1 MKMAIVGAGA
11 AGLTMSA
18 GFAELGHTVR
28 CVDGD
33 SGKIA
38 QLSQGIVPYREPG
51 LESLVLRNFA
61 AGRLSFGNDP
71 SAVMNE
77 AELLFIAVATPADER
92 GDMSLAALWKVI
104 DRIEAWLADGDRPRL
119 IAIASTVPVG
129 TAERAESRLR
139 GRLPASC
146 AVEVVSIPEFMR
158 EGNAVRDFFEP
169 ARIVIGTATP
179 EAADRLTQ
187 LHRRLPGPIIAVDR
201 RSAEL
206 AKLAANACL
215 AVKISFA
222 NEMAAFA
229 EQVGADYPLVAQSLG
244 LDPRIGPYFLEAG
257 LGFGGSSMPR
267 DSHALVRMADDAGAP
282 QTLVEAAV
290 RANAMLPLRM
300 VRKLEAALS
309 DPARRKV
316 ALLGLS
322 CKPGTDDMRDAPSL
336 RLIAELNRRHPGIVL
351 TAYDPEAAAAAR
363 SVLPASVAIC
373 ASAEEAL
380 CGADAAIVVT
390 GWSEFRHIQ
399 ADNFKS
405 WMNRPIIMDG
415 RNILDAESLNAQG
428 VVCIGVGRLP
438 SIPGPSSRRAGELA
452 M

>member
-61 AGRLSFGNDP
+61 AGRLSFGNDS

-104 DRIEAWLADGDRPRL
+104 DRIEAWPADGDRPRL

-158 EGNAVRDFFEP
+158 EGNAV
-169 ARIVIGTATP
+169 AT
-179 EAADRLTQ
+179 
-187 LHRRLPGPIIAVDR
+187 
-201 RSAEL
+201 
-206 AKLAANACL
+206 
-215 AVKISFA
+215 F
-222 NEMAAFA
+222 
-229 EQVGADYPLVAQSLG
+229 
-244 LDPRIGPYFLEAG
+244 
-257 LGFGGSSMPR
+257 
-267 DSHALVRMADDAGAP
+267 
-282 QTLVEAAV
+282 
-290 RANAMLPLRM
+290 
-300 VRKLEAALS
+300 
-309 DPARRKV
+309 
-316 ALLGLS
+316 
-322 CKPGTDDMRDAPSL
+322 
-336 RLIAELNRRHPGIVL
+336 
-351 TAYDPEAAAAAR
+351 
-363 SVLPASVAIC
+363 
-373 ASAEEAL
+373 
-380 CGADAAIVVT
+380 
-390 GWSEFRHIQ
+390 
-399 ADNFKS
+399 
-405 WMNRPIIMDG
+405 
-415 RNILDAESLNAQG
+415 
-428 VVCIGVGRLP
+428 
-438 SIPGPSSRRAGELA
+438 SSRRGL
-452 M
+452 